1 MSEVCKAHEK
11 ELADMNSANAVMKA
25 KLGKAPADVK
35 DLQEELASNQDLLAD
50 NQTKD
55 DEIIA
60 SGKAQV
66 EALKAYVLE
75 MENKLIEVY
84 KVLENQ
90 FEETQEEGKDQIER
104 LEARIA
110 VLDG

>member
-1 MSEVCKAHEK
+1 
-11 ELADMNSANAVMKA
+11 
-25 KLGKAPADVK
+25 
-35 DLQEELASNQDLLAD
+35 LLAD
-50 NQTKD
+50 NQTKG

-66 EALKAYVLE
+66 EALKAKVLE
-75 MENKLIEVY
+75 MEDKLIEVC

-90 FEETQEEGKDQIER
+90 VEETQEEGKGQIER

>member
-1 MSEVCKAHEK
+1 
-11 ELADMNSANAVMKA
+11 
-25 KLGKAPADVK
+25 
-35 DLQEELASNQDLLAD
+35 LLAD

-90 FEETQEEGKDQIER
+90 FEETQEEAKDQIER